1 MVTMLEHFRTRLDMI
16 NWLIANCPR
25 PAIVRALKS
34 NRVEFLGGFSKIPPS
49 DLPGWIFKVK
59 MLSGKIKNVC
69 ILCNDDKQKYEIR
82 IVKNIPWINW
92 SGIFGD
98 ILLTGRLNSGDNP
111 IAYKELYDAEKNNRQ
126 IENS

>member
-1 MVTMLEHFRTRLDMI
+1 MPEHFRTRLDMI

-34 NRVEFLGGFSKIPPS
+34 NRVEFLGGFTKIPPS
-49 DLPGWIFKVK
+49 DLPGWIFKIR

-69 ILCNDDKQKYEIR
+69 VLCNDEKQKYEIR
-82 IVKNIPWINW
+82 TVNNVPWINW
-92 SGIFGD
+92 AGEFCGLI
-98 ILLTGRLNSGDNP
+98 IPGRLKNGDNP
-111 IAYKELYDAEKNNRQ
+111 EKYRRFRDNAEKNNRQ